1 MTNKYHYVYRIKNT
15 QLNKHYYGVRSS
27 KTNPKLDLGIKYFSS
42 STDKEFIK
50 EQKENKDIFKY
61 KVVKIFQSRKEADEH
76 EIFLHKKFDVKSHKQ
91 FYNIVNAG
99 AINFTMTGENH
110 WIHSKTA
117 EEIKT
122 IYNKVSTKNKT
133 LIYKQLEKFGHW
145 TENKGKEEV
154 KNIYAAAGN
163 KQRETKSTNEFKE
176 KLKSSVKFQEAV
188 MNKNQKGSNNYNAK
202 YFEIYD
208 STGKF
213 VASGKGNCVEVCTAV
228 GIKPTAFYRYKNNEL
243 GMYHDVNSTIAK
255 AQLKSNGSDK
265 FVGYKI
271 LWDI

>member
-1 MTNKYHYVYRIKNT
+1 MNN
-15 QLNKHYYGVRSS
+15 
-27 KTNPKLDLGIKYFSS
+27 
-42 STDKEFIK
+42 EFIK
-50 EQKENKDIFKY
+50 EQQENNSAFKY
-61 KVVKIFQSRKEADEH
+61 KIIKQFESRKEADEY
-76 EIFLHKKFDVKSHKQ
+76 EIFLHKKFDVKHHKQ
-91 FYNIVNAG
+91 FYNNMNAG
-99 AINFTMTGENH
+99 AVNFTITEENH
-110 WIHSKTA
+110 WVHSKTA

-122 IYNKVSTKNKT
+122 IYDKVSTKNKT
-133 LIYKQLEKFGHW
+133 SIYVQLNKFGHW
-145 TENKGKEEV
+145 TENKGEKEV
-154 KNIYAAAGN
+154 KDIYAAAGN

-213 VASGKGNCVEVCTAV
+213 VASGKGNCVEVCTAL

-255 AQLKSNGSDK
+255 ALLKSNGSDK
-265 FVGYKI
+265 FIGYKI
-271 LWDI
+271 LWDIQITI